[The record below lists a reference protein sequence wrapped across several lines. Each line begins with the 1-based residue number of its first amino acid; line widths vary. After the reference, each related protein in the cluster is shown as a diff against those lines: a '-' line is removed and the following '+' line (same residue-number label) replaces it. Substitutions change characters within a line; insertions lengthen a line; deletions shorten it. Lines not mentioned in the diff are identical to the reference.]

1 MGYRVTIAE
10 VKADVLEAWDIW
22 VKERNID
29 SPHER
34 DAYTFFLHY
43 TDGSEQMYIPPGLSN
58 PWDTV
63 LAWLVKSRGVRRLGP
78 GARSTPR
85 GIF

>member
-1 MGYRVTIAE
+1 MGHRVTIAE
-10 VKADVLEAWDIW
+10 VRADVLGEWDNW
-22 VKERNID
+22 VRERDIN
-29 SPHER
+29 SHHER

-63 LAWLVKSRGVRRLGP
+63 LAWLVKSRGVRGVGP
-78 GARSTPR
+78 GARSRPR